1 MKKTDDEDVKRWKSL
16 VEEYLKDHKKIDDE
30 MFERFFGKKAQAEF
44 L

>member
-30 MFERFFGKKAQAEF
+30 GR
-44 L
+44 